1 MAHEQDLV
9 PLQAVQDATERT
21 DERWPAPIAITF
33 IAGIS
38 VALWATILG
47 VAAWLIG

>member
-1 MAHEQDLV
+1 MAHEQD
-9 PLQAVQDATERT
+9 PSQAVQPTQERT